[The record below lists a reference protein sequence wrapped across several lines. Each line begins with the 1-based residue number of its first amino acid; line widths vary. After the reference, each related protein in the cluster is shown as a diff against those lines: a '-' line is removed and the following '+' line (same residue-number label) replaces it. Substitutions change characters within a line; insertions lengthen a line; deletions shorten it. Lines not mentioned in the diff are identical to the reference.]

1 MEYCD
6 TPFKK
11 EELESGNYQI
21 NYKFL
26 EKLEKEVLHH
36 KVFDHPF
43 LKKLASGDYTKEGI
57 RFTLMQFG
65 NIVIPF
71 TAAICKL
78 MGNAP
83 DLKSR
88 FMLMDNLYEELGNMQ
103 FEQCHPSLYMEMLE
117 SIGGTQ
123 HGFDTIETISSI
135 RILNNTILDAVEHKS
150 FAIGCAWL
158 GYGGELTI
166 PNNFPYLVKGIESSS
181 FEKADMT
188 YWDRHGERDQAHSDD
203 ATVVLC
209 MNTSEEEH
217 QAIKEAV
224 IDSLSLRARIWSE
237 LEEVCDAKY
246 TKLSVINGKET
257 GTLPKEYE
265 ALHKYYAALNT
276 GNIQKMKDVWSKEK
290 TTAFTSPLGGI
301 VRTYKEVVE
310 AHEVLFSIPIK
321 IHVEYYDI
329 EITHLE
335 NGFSSVGRERGIMII
350 NGESVDVAFRTS
362 RLFVKEKGVYKQL
375 HHHGSFEDIAIQER
389 IMNLLGKI
397 AA

>member
-6 TPFKK
+6 IPFKK
-11 EELESGNYQI
+11 EELESENYQL
-21 NYKFL
+21 NYNFL
-26 EKLEKEVLHH
+26 ETLEMEVLKHE
-36 KVFDHPF
+36 VFDHPF
-43 LKKLASGDYTKEGI
+43 LKKLASGDYTKEGV
-57 RFTLMQFG
+57 RYTLMQFG
-65 NIVIPF
+65 NIVMPF
-71 TAAICKL
+71 TAAISKL

-123 HGFDTIETISSI
+123 QGFDTMETISSI

-203 ATVVLC
+203 ATIVLC
-209 MNTSEEEH
+209 MNTSEDEY
-217 QAIKEAV
+217 QAIQEAV

-237 LEEVCDAKY
+237 LEEICDAKY
-246 TKLSVINGKET
+246 TKLCVITGKET
-257 GTLPKEYE
+257 GKLSKEHE

-301 VRTYKEVVE
+301 VRTYEEVVE

-362 RLFVKEKGVYKQL
+362 RLFIKENGTYKQL
-375 HHHGSFEDIAIQER
+375 HHHGSFEEVTTQER
-389 IMNLLGKI
+389 IMQLLAKM

>member
-6 TPFKK
+6 IPFKK
-11 EELESGNYQI
+11 EELESENYQL
-21 NYKFL
+21 NYNFL
-26 EKLEKEVLHH
+26 EKLEKEVL
-36 KVFDHPF
+36 KYEVFDHPF
-43 LKKLASGDYTKEGI
+43 LKKLSSGDYTKEGV

-65 NIVIPF
+65 KIVMPF

-103 FEQCHPSLYMEMLE
+103 YTQCHPSLYMEMLA

-123 HGFDTIETISSI
+123 KGFNEMATISSI

-181 FEKADMT
+181 FEKVDMT
-188 YWDRHGERDQAHSDD
+188 YWDRHGSRDQAHSDD

-209 MNTSEEEH
+209 MNTAEEEY

-237 LEEVCDAKY
+237 LEEICDAKY
-246 TKLSVINGKET
+246 ATLCVINGKET
-257 GTLPKEYE
+257 QELPKEYQ
-265 ALHKYYAALNT
+265 ALHRYYAALNS
-276 GNIQKMKDVWSKEK
+276 GNIEKMKDVWSKEK

-301 VRTYKEVVE
+301 VRTYTEVVQ

-321 IHVEYYDI
+321 IDVEYYDI
-329 EITHLE
+329 EITLLE

-350 NGESVDVAFRTS
+350 NGKTIDVAFRTS
-362 RLFVKEKGVYKQL
+362 RLFVKENGVYKQL
-375 HHHGSFEDIAIQER
+375 HHHGSFEEVATQEK
-389 IMNLLGKI
+389 IMNLLATI